1 MGLKIKITERES
13 GIFIVLLKG
22 SIDSSTYEEM
32 EAAIRPVLTPS
43 TKAIVLNMG
52 EVDYITSMGIKVVM
66 DTKKA
71 VGEQRG
77 IFMMI
82 DLQPQVKNVFEIVKL
97 YPTLNIFENIEEAD
111 RYLLELQKKEIERRK
126 RELK

>member
-1 MGLKIKITERES
+1 VGLTIKITEREA
-13 GIFIVLLKG
+13 GIFIILLKG
-22 SIDSSTYEEM
+22 SIDSSTYENM
-32 EAAIRPVLTPS
+32 DSAIRSVLTSS
-43 TKAIVLNMG
+43 TKAIILNMG

-66 DTKKA
+66 DTKKS
-71 VGEQRG
+71 VEEHRG

-97 YPTLNIFENIEEAD
+97 YPTLNIFENIDEAD
-111 RYLLELQKKEIERRK
+111 RYLLELQKKDIERRR